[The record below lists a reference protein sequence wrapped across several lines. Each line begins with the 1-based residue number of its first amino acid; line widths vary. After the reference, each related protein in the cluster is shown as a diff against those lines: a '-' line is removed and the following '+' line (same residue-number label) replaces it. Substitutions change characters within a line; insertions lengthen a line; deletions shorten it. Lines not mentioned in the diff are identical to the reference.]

1 MKIDRMIVQGVAA
14 LAMVS
19 TLAILVVVWWLAR
32 ETGATE
38 VVEWAIDEQVKEARR
53 VVPPPSSDHK
63 PKADTTYSARRTDI
77 DGNPLPLCPARLV
90 VEDQDGNPLAGEA
103 KIGLPPDPW
112 KTLDEDGT
120 AEWSSRY
127 CDLKQSVHLKFPDGS
142 KSHQRV
148 PFEDGNEVFLV
159 VPKQRTAWLL
169 PVDAAGDPVEATV
182 RPGKALEDG
191 RYRLT
196 GRHPQ
201 LRVTLA
207 RPGEHGRPV
216 MVDLDETTHKV
227 EVQPD
232 REVWITLHCD
242 QCSGWLTCEDNW
254 LARRKC
260 LGEGELYSC
269 PCPATDATLWL
280 HTPDSL
286 LDYRSDSQPLA
297 MVPADAETLTVDVR
311 GELGAI
317 RICIGATNQ
326 RLHGFALQ
334 RPGTRSRKLSIFDSD
349 LDDGCYLV
357 DGLLPGHWL
366 VRSSHAAAKD
376 SDSSTVQP
384 VVVRSGETREVRF
397 NGR

>member
-14 LAMVS
+14 LALVS
-19 TLAILVVVWWLAR
+19 MLAILVVVWWLAR

-38 VVEWAIDEQVKEARR
+38 VVEWAVEEQVEEVRR
-53 VVPPPSSDHK
+53 VLQPPPSDPKSK
-63 PKADTTYSARRTDI
+63 PDNDFSKRTDK
-77 DGNPLPLCPARLV
+77 DGNPLPRCPARLV
-90 VEDQDGNPLAGEA
+90 VEDPDGNPLAGEA
-103 KIGLPPDPW
+103 KIGLPPDVW

-127 CDLKQSVHLKFPDGS
+127 CDRMQSVHLKFPDGS

-148 PFEDGNEVFLV
+148 PFEDESEVVLV
-159 VPKQRTAWLL
+159 IARPRTAWVL

-191 RYRLT
+191 RYKLT
-196 GRHPQ
+196 GRHPK

-207 RPGEHGRPV
+207 RPGEYGHPV
-216 MVDLDETTHKV
+216 MVDLDETTHEV

-232 REVWITLHCD
+232 REVWVTLLCD

-260 LGEGELYSC
+260 LGEDDLYSC

-286 LDYRSDSQPLA
+286 LDYQTESQPLA

-317 RICIGATNQ
+317 RICIGATKK

-334 RPGTRSRKLSIFDSD
+334 RPGTRSRKLSIFRSD
-349 LDDGCYLV
+349 LEDGCYLV
-357 DGLLPGHWL
+357 DSLLPGHWL
-366 VRSSHAAAKD
+366 VRSSDAAAKD
-376 SDSSTVQP
+376 SDSSTVRP
-384 VVVRSGETREVRF
+384 VVVRSGETSEVSFDVR
-397 NGR
+397 